1 MEAMGREERIFL
13 FVHRGESHH
22 GLSVRSSET
31 IFQDVR
37 HENQKRVVKTKSIQ
51 FLTRT
56 IWSLAVQLRPN
67 IIAQRLK

>member
-1 MEAMGREERIFL
+1 MDAMGRVERIFS

-22 GLSVRSSET
+22 GLPACSSET
-31 IFQDVR
+31 IQDVR
-37 HENQKRVVKTKSIQ
+37 HENQKRFVKTKSIQ

-56 IWSLAVQLRPN
+56 IWSLAVQLRPK